1 MFDSV
6 RAVLCATMT
15 ILAGGATVS
24 AGTIIEIPQYQRV
37 QISWS
42 GSTGCHSASW
52 WHQPTAMHGG
62 WCTLNTLTYTYS
74 GKRISMWSFDLSG
87 IPADAEITSLAIRV
101 SGGEGYYSAEGQ
113 LFNLG
118 LKTGAGILS
127 SNDGSAL
134 YGQGVLL
141 GQPAPFE
148 EGEYVLSTSEIIE
161 ARDDTGWLVAGVS
174 WPYGAGVEGYSY
186 LGPNATLLVEYEDEP
201 CPGDTDG
208 SGTVDVTDLL
218 AVISGWG
225 PCIVCDADIDESGA
239 VDVGDLLAVLDSWG
253 ACP

>member
-1 MFDSV
+1 MFDSI

-74 GKRISMWSFDLSG
+74 GKRVSMWSFDLSG

-118 LKTGAGILS
+118 LT
-127 SNDGSAL
+127 SNERRFHPLHLPGSSAL
-134 YGQGVLL
+134 KNSRQLVRWIRLRSKDSTAVMAIVIAHSVVVTTRSTGLTAGYKGDVLTDTVGVRSSVHGLQL
-141 GQPAPFE
+141 Q
-148 EGEYVLSTSEIIE
+148 
-161 ARDDTGWLVAGVS
+161 RKRKR
-174 WPYGAGVEGYSY
+174 
-186 LGPNATLLVEYEDEP
+186 
-201 CPGDTDG
+201 
-208 SGTVDVTDLL
+208 SGL
-218 AVISGWG
+218 
-225 PCIVCDADIDESGA
+225 
-239 VDVGDLLAVLDSWG
+239 
-253 ACP
+253 